1 MSGDVFISIFSTDD
15 SGRENGVCWR
25 ETRGDGKR
33 RQKIE
38 PWDQGVDETGRDEPT
53 LERHVKQ
60 KK

>member
-15 SGRENGVCWR
+15 RGCENGVRWR

-38 PWDQGVDETGRDEPT
+38 SWNQGVNETGRDEPT
-53 LERHVKQ
+53 LERYVKQ